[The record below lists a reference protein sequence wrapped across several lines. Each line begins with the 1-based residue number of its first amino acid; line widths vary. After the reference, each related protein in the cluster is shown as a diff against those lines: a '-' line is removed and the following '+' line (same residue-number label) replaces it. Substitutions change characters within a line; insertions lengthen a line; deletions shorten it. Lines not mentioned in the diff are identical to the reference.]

1 MRVQSPGL
9 RAAAAAIAAL
19 AASAGAPALAQT
31 SDPPPPRA
39 WQKDALPPVEMF
51 ARRDLH
57 HPPLLDGSRASVKA
71 FVAWAGM
78 SAPSE
83 REDARAA
90 IARAGNSA
98 DSDSV
103 ARYLC
108 RFAHGA
114 LGTDHTL
121 ALLDLAILGE
131 LKNPTVG
138 LGCLRDI
145 LWTPLPTEGT
155 PDPELGGFIEVESLA
170 TVQAKAVDGLAYL
183 RSAAGDAEVFKA
195 IQSHPSRIVRAEA
208 IDAYLWNHG
217 DSSEAKA
224 RLLPLTK
231 EHGEEIFLDR
241 VRKEDGEG
249 AETFDPKLEA
259 FLRLHPELRPVED
272 QQGGA
277 NPPKNETPGVTP
289 PPPLAGFAF
298 DPTCGSTA
306 PLCNGTCP
314 EGRRCVVNA
323 VAACT
328 CVTQ

>member
-1 MRVQSPGL
+1 MRVRFPGL
-9 RAAAAAIAAL
+9 RVATAAIAAL

-31 SDPPPPRA
+31 QDPPPPKA
-39 WQKDALPPVEMF
+39 WQKDSLPPVAMF
-51 ARRDLH
+51 EQRDLH
-57 HPPLLDGSRASVKA
+57 HPPPLKGSRRSVKA
-71 FVAWAGM
+71 FVAWAGK
-78 SAPSE
+78 SVPSE

-90 IARAGNSA
+90 IARAGNS
-98 DSDSV
+98 SVSNPV
-103 ARYLC
+103 ARHLC
-108 RFAHGA
+108 EFAHGA
-114 LGTDHTL
+114 MGTDHTL
-121 ALLDLAILGE
+121 ALLHLAILGE

-155 PDPELGGFIEVESLA
+155 PDVELGDFIEVESLA

-183 RSAAGDAEVFKA
+183 RSPAGDAEVLKA
-195 IQSHPSRIVRAEA
+195 IESHPSRIVRAEA

-217 DSSEAKA
+217 DSPDAKA

-231 EHGEEIFLDR
+231 GHGEEIFLDR

-249 AETFDPKLEA
+249 AATLDPKLEA
-259 FLRLHPELRPVED
+259 FLRAHPELRPTED

-277 NPPKNETPGVTP
+277 NPPKNEKPDVIP
-289 PPPLAGFAF
+289 APPLTGFAF
-298 DPTCGSTA
+298 DPTCGATA
-306 PLCNGTCP
+306 PACNGTCP
-314 EGRRCVVNA
+314 EGRRCVAND